1 MKKEALLVI
10 DMLNDFVGRGAPLE
24 VPAAQQ
30 ILPYVKRRIEEA
42 RRKQIPVIYICD
54 THRENDEEFKK
65 WPKHAISGTK
75 GAEVVGEL
83 KPKKDDFIVRKRRY
97 SAFLATDLDLLLRE
111 IEVERVY
118 LVGILT
124 NICVFL
130 TAAEAAMRDYQVVV
144 YADSVAALSEEAHRF
159 ALTQLRDVLKVRVES
174 EIRTNA

>member
-10 DMLNDFVGRGAPLE
+10 DMLNDFVEKGAPLE
-24 VPAAQQ
+24 VPAARQ

-54 THRENDEEFKK
+54 AHRENDEEFKK
-65 WPKHAISGTK
+65 WPKHAISGTR
-75 GAEVVGEL
+75 GAEAVEEL

-97 SAFLATDLDLLLRE
+97 SAFLGTDLDLLLRE
-111 IEVERVY
+111 LKAERLY

-159 ALTQLRDVLKVRVES
+159 ALTQLRDVLKVRVEG
-174 EIRTNA
+174 EIRENA